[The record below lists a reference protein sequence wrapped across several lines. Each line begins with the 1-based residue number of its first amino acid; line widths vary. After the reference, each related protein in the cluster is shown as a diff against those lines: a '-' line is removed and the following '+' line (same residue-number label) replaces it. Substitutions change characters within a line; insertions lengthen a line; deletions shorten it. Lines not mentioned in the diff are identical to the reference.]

1 MSTSQ
6 ETSPVVLLFPFCYL
20 AALYAAVHFGDR
32 MLDMS
37 YEASWER
44 MPDAAGKLK
53 ALLYIYPAVSI
64 PLSIAVLAAMQ
75 QSAKAGGRGALFL
88 IGAAACAAGNL
99 MSFQGLKMLVGWK
112 TVSEWSALLN
122 TQKLNLLTSVI
133 APVAAFVVAYLI
145 VFGVFRLK
153 AWLKPE

>member
-6 ETSPVVLLFPFCYL
+6 ETSPVVLLFPVFYL
-20 AALYAAVHFGDR
+20 AALYSAVHFGDW

-37 YEASWER
+37 YEASWQR
-44 MPDAAGKLK
+44 IPDAAAKLK

-75 QSAKAGGRGALFL
+75 QSAKVGGKGALFL

-99 MSFQGLKMLVGWK
+99 MSFQGLKMLVGWG
-112 TVSEWSALLN
+112 TVSQWSALLN
-122 TQKLNLLTSVI
+122 THKLNLLTSVI
-133 APVAAFVVAYLI
+133 APVAAFVAAYLTLFC
-145 VFGVFRLK
+145 VFGLK